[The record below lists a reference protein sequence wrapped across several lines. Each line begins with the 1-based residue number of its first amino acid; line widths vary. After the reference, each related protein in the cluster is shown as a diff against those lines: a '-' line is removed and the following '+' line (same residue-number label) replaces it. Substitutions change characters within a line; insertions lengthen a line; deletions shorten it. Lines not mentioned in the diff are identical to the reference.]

1 MSRLPGMTQSTP
13 GGPATGR
20 EDGRGGWSPPT
31 PSTRVA
37 GPPRTSPW
45 ASWRCILLGS
55 VGCAVAVGLHLLAYA
70 DRAHAG
76 PWLLA
81 GAALWGFMVLLG
93 NITQAAVTAR
103 ACPEGT
109 LGRVTA
115 MRRTL
120 TRGSVPL
127 ATLAGGALGATLG
140 VGWAL
145 AGWQVLAVVSL
156 AAVVPA
162 AQWVD
167 AGLDDVD

>member
-1 MSRLPGMTQSTP
+1 MKYVPRVYSCSVERKDLRPVVP
-13 GGPATGR
+13 RR
-20 EDGRGGWSPPT
+20 EVLRRRDSSGHWVP
-31 PSTRVA
+31 
-37 GPPRTSPW
+37 
-45 ASWRCILLGS
+45 
-55 VGCAVAVGLHLLAYA
+55 
-70 DRAHAG
+70 
-76 PWLLA
+76 

-156 AAVVPA
+156 AAVAPA
-162 AQWVD
+162 ARRVD
-167 AGLDDVD
+167 AGRDDVD

>member
-1 MSRLPGMTQSTP
+1 M
-13 GGPATGR
+13 
-20 EDGRGGWSPPT
+20 
-31 PSTRVA
+31 
-37 GPPRTSPW
+37 
-45 ASWRCILLGS
+45 
-55 VGCAVAVGLHLLAYA
+55 AVGLHLLAYV

-81 GAALWGFMVLLG
+81 GAALWEFMVLLG

-162 AQWVD
+162 ARWVD
-167 AGLDDVD
+167 AGRDDVD

>member
-1 MSRLPGMTQSTP
+1 MVIDSDTERGPDTGTP
-13 GGPATGR
+13 PPPEGRARWLVASNALDAGGRSAT
-20 EDGRGGWSPPT
+20 D
-31 PSTRVA
+31 VA
-37 GPPRTSPW
+37 LGER
-45 ASWRCILLGS
+45 RCIPLGS

-162 AQWVD
+162 ARWVD